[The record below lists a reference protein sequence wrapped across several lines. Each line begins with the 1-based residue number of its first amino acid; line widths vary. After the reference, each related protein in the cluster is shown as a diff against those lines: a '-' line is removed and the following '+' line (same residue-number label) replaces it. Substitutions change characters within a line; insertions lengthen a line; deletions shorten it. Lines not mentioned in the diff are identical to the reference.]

1 MDGKNEESGKKRAQ
15 KTKEESKLA
24 VISIP
29 VNVPFQLDPKKVGDF
44 IKDTDKTALKKVMH
58 RAEKYI
64 SSSEQNKK
72 K

>member
-1 MDGKNEESGKKRAQ
+1 MDGKNDETGRKRAQ
-15 KTKEESKLA
+15 KTKEETEMA
-24 VISIP
+24 VISKP
-29 VNVPFQLDPKKVGDF
+29 VNVPFQLDPKKVDDF
-44 IKDTDKTALKKVMH
+44 IKDTDKTALKKVMR